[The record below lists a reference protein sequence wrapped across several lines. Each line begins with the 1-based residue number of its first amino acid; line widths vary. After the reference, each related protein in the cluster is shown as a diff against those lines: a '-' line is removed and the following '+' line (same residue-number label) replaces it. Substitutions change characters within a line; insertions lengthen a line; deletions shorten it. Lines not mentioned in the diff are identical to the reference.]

1 MSLKNS
7 SILSISDLDSKDIE
21 TVFQQTRLFKSI
33 GEVKG
38 TYGEVLDFRQSRCH
52 RVILLFAEASTRTRI
67 SFEMAC
73 QNLGVHSILFTDL
86 KHSSMTKGETLG
98 GTIATLESF
107 NPSAL
112 VLRYK
117 GGIPDFDFDKP
128 IINAGFG
135 SFEHP
140 TQALVD
146 TFTILERRDSIKGEK
161 VLIVGDVLHSR
172 VSNSNV
178 RLLSRLGAEVAY
190 CSPEALL
197 PQEEFW
203 KSIHHFKN
211 LNEGVAWASVIM
223 CLRVQRERHGSSI
236 GLSLAEYRDRYLVGG
251 KQLEI
256 FDKKGVL
263 LHPGPYVSGVEIGP
277 EILGDS
283 RCHILG
289 QVTNS
294 LYIRMSLIASVLG
307 LDVKTDNSSPA
318 V

>member
-7 SILSISDLDSKDIE
+7 SVIGVQDLTLEDVES
-21 TVFQQTRLFKSI
+21 VFRYASLFKSI
-33 GEVKG
+33 GETHG
-38 TYGEVLDFRQSRCH
+38 AFEDVLDFKQSRCH
-52 RVILLFAEASTRTRI
+52 RVIMLFAEASTRTRI

-86 KHSSMTKGETLG
+86 KHSSMVKGETLG
-98 GTIATLESF
+98 GTIATLEAF
-107 NPSAL
+107 NPSIL

-117 GGIPDFDFDKP
+117 GGVPDFQFKKP
-128 IINAGFG
+128 ILNAGFG
-135 SFEHP
+135 SYEHP

-146 TFTILERRDSIKGEK
+146 AFTIQEKRNRVKGEK

-178 RLLSRLGAEVAY
+178 LLLNRLGAEVAY

-197 PQEEFW
+197 PQGEFW
-203 KSIHHFKN
+203 KNIHHFKN
-211 LNEGVAWASVIM
+211 LNDGVAWASVIM
-223 CLRVQRERHGSSI
+223 CLRVQRERHGSNI

-256 FDKKGVL
+256 FNKNGIL

-277 EILGDS
+277 EILGDE
-283 RCHILG
+283 RCHIMS
-289 QVTNS
+289 QVKNS

-307 LDVKTDNSSPA
+307 LDVKTG
-318 V
+318 

>member
-1 MSLKNS
+1 MPLKN
-7 SILSISDLDSKDIE
+7 LSIISAEDLDSKDIKA
-21 TVFQQTRLFKSI
+21 VFHQTKLFKSI
-33 GEVKG
+33 GEGNG
-38 TYGEVLDFRQSRCH
+38 TFEDILDFRQSRCH
-52 RVILLFAEASTRTRI
+52 RAILFFAEASTRTRI

-86 KHSSMTKGETLG
+86 KHSSMTKGETFP
-98 GTIATLESF
+98 GTIATLEAF
-107 NPSAL
+107 NPSVL

-117 GGIPDFDFDKP
+117 GGVPDFDFGKP

-135 SFEHP
+135 SYEHP

-146 TFTILERRDSIKGEK
+146 AFTIQEKREGIQGEK

-172 VSNSNV
+172 VSNSNA

-197 PQEEFW
+197 PQEAFW
-203 KSIHHFKN
+203 KDIHHFKN
-211 LNEGVAWASVIM
+211 LDDGVAWASVIM

-251 KQLEI
+251 KQLKI

-263 LHPGPYVSGVEIGP
+263 LHPGPYISGVEIGP
-277 EILGDS
+277 EIFNDN
-283 RCHILG
+283 RCHIMS

-294 LYIRMSLIASVLG
+294 LYIRMSLLASVLG
-307 LDVKTDNSSPA
+307 LEVKDS
-318 V
+318 